1 MKKVVTLLNSMVADQ
16 VIKGYAL
23 FDAVAQMRYT
33 EAVATLDADVL
44 VSLPSDGGPD
54 VLSPVYRYCES
65 RGYRPEG
72 EAIRVG
78 DWPVQFIPVYN
89 SLSEEALRE
98 AEPDEFEGVPVRVV
112 RANYLAVIALSVGRH
127 KDYLRILA
135 LLDSGFADRKTISEI
150 ASRHGLAGAWE
161 QFKEKFVNND

>member
-1 MKKVVTLLNSMVADQ
+1 MFFHPSTDTVNPEVTDRKERPFGLAT
-16 VIKGYAL
+16 GL
-23 FDAVAQMRYT
+23 FSSYPYT
-33 EAVATLDADVL
+33 
-44 VSLPSDGGPD
+44 
-54 VLSPVYRYCES
+54 
-65 RGYRPEG
+65 
-72 EAIRVG
+72 IR
-78 DWPVQFIPVYN
+78 FLI
-89 SLSEEALRE
+89 EALRE